1 LLHAYDINNI
11 EFIRNDRNGRSVQNN
26 ASFTRRILFDQT
38 RCVSA
43 RCVSE
48 VITVKHDRINRGLI

>member
-1 LLHAYDINNI
+1 LLHTYDINNI

-26 ASFTRRILFDQT
+26 ASFTRRILFDQIQ
-38 RCVSA
+38 CVSV

-48 VITVKHDRINRGLI
+48 VITVKRDCINRDLI